1 MIKTK
6 KKIEELKKKNKLKM
20 ILEKKIEEEAKK
32 IKITENKKTIL
43 ENEENNLLDKIKK
56 TTKILL
62 I

>member
-1 MIKTK
+1 
-6 KKIEELKKKNKLKM
+6 M

-56 TTKILL
+56 TTIIKDNILEKYNKL
-62 I
+62 